1 MRAISLF
8 FLIII
13 IMFGVYLNILF
24 SHKQLSQ
31 FTFTACI
38 DNDPTNPKIH
48 LKNLIKGSNVEPS
61 DVNDCIVNNQIQTGI
76 TNIDLLNKI
85 VGNKNVTTLTGF
97 LCSPFILLILY
108 SLISSNS
115 ESIGEFLSE
124 SDSIISDLLPEEENK
139 KWGNLLFLLIVFV
152 LTGLSFYQSTK
163 VDKKIDENIPKFND
177 DALKAVTKLQSSI
190 LRIGHTISAL
200 LVVLLLLITI
210 QIMKDDE

>member
-1 MRAISLF
+1 
-8 FLIII
+8 
-13 IMFGVYLNILF
+13 MFGVYLNILF